1 MAAPA
6 ASFTVTVHEMSS
18 FTRTYVVDMAV
29 CPIHDNVD
37 DAVADV
43 TLNVNVLPV
52 SGNVPVAS
60 FSVIWNDAVMAAG
73 AVKKNV
79 NVDPPLVVANVMA
92 PAPVG
97 PYVGAVKSDETP
109 VVAPAAFFTVTVHD
123 KISRMRTTVVDA
135 LVWPTHVSVDDVDG
149 TPSTANENVLP
160 VMAVP
165 PLSFSVITNEAVITV
180 GAVTKKLKV
189 APPFVVASVAVPLPD
204 GP

>member
-1 MAAPA
+1 MKPA
-6 ASFTVTVHEMSS
+6 EPPTQDKIDE
-18 FTRTYVVDMAV
+18 AV
-29 CPIHDNVD
+29 GD
-37 DAVADV
+37 D
-43 TLNVNVLPV
+43 TLNENGLLVMAREPAVIDSL
-52 SGNVPVAS
+52 
-60 FSVIWNDAVMAAG
+60 IWNDAVMAAG

-165 PLSFSVITNEAVITV
+165 PLSFSVITNEAVIIV

-189 APPFVVASVAVPLPD
+189 APPFVVASVTVPLPD